1 MNHKRLRR
9 EEVLEVLH
17 RYKQEF
23 ERRYGVT
30 ALGVFGSVARN
41 DATETSDVDVVV
53 RLRDPDLFSL
63 VHIKETLEQEF
74 DGPVDIIHYRERM
87 NAFLKSRIDQE
98 AIYV

>member
-30 ALGVFGSVARN
+30 ALGVFGSVARD

-63 VHIKETLEQEF
+63 VHIKETLEQAF

-87 NAFLKSRIDQE
+87 NAFLKDRIDQE